1 MGKLDML
8 QSTGSQKSDTT
19 EQLNST
25 VGDAGHLMTKRV
37 LSLSNIYHSTERTV
51 INDPDF

>member
-1 MGKLDML
+1 ML
-8 QSTGSQKSDTT
+8 QSMGSQKSDMT

-25 VGDAGHLMTKRV
+25 VGDAGHLMTKKV